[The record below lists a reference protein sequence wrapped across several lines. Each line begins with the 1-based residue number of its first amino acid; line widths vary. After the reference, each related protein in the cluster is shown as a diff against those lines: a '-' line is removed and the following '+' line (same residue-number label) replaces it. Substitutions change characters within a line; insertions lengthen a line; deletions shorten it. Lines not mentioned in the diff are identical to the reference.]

1 MCPGV
6 LKPVHKELFVLTV
19 KNKDCFCRMYIYFG
33 ETEDI
38 VSRGHF

>member
-6 LKPVHKELFVLTV
+6 LKPVHTVVCADSEEQRLFLSYV
-19 KNKDCFCRMYIYFG
+19 YIFG